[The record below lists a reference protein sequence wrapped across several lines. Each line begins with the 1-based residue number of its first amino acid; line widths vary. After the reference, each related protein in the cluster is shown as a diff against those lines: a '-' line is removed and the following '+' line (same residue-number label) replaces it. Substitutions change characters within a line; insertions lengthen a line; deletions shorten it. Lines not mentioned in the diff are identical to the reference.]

1 MGATRV
7 PLSIDPALGGA
18 ASGRTPGPAGWQ
30 DAAETDAMMCLVVDT
45 PGPVG
50 TGGDAGATEPLQAQG
65 GFDVVLIDEAKVV
78 RRIGHAAFIRASL
91 ALARRDVSAAIGSG
105 SAPLQPEIARLRQVI
120 LAEWVAARRTSGER
134 MLEFVAELAE
144 SIERDTR
151 ALLGLYQGEVESGQR
166 WARGLGYAGMVV
178 ATVAFGATVVRKVAS
193 NLTGPVGFG
202 IDVVTDVAI
211 AGIDKVVTPDPKMS
225 VIEAEF
231 EMLVS
236 DLGNKAKEEA
246 PEAVAARIDRIYELA
261 EKFGP
266 EMARFGELQAELDA
280 KLAHLES
287 LERTAP
293 QQRKAAW
300 WVTQNRRL
308 VSQVKRLRALLVTQ
322 RAVVAPLRAAARVAA
337 VGGQGIGDAA
347 RWAHRS
353 GVATAAGRTAGVVFL
368 AADVTSAYER
378 WHAQVTA
385 LSTD

>member
-7 PLSIDPALGGA
+7 PLSIDPAVGGT
-18 ASGRTPGPAGWQ
+18 ASSRTPGPAGWQ
-30 DAAETDAMMCLVVDT
+30 DAAESDAPMCLVVDT

-50 TGGDAGATEPLQAQG
+50 TGGDSGSTEPLHTQG
-65 GFDVVLIDEAKVV
+65 GFEVVLIDEAKVV

-91 ALARRDVSAAIGSG
+91 AQARRDVSSAI
-105 SAPLQPEIARLRQVI
+105 SASSADLKLDADRERRSI
-120 LAEWVAARRTSGER
+120 LEAWAAARRVSGEA
-134 MLEFVAELAE
+134 MLDFVAELAA
-144 SIERDTR
+144 SIDRDTR
-151 ALLGLYQGEVESGQR
+151 ELLGLYQGEVESTQR
-166 WARGLGYAGMVV
+166 WGRVAGYAGMVV
-178 ATVAFGATVVRKVAS
+178 STVAFGATVVRKVAS

-202 IDVVTDVAI
+202 IDVTTDVAI
-211 AGIDKVVTPDPKMS
+211 AGIDKLLTPDPKMS

-246 PEAVAARIDRIYELA
+246 PEAIAARVDRIYELA

-300 WVTQNRRL
+300 WITQNRRL

-347 RWAHRS
+347 RWAHRT
-353 GVATAAGRTAGVVFL
+353 GVASAAGRTAGVVFL

-378 WHAQVTA
+378 WLKELTA
-385 LSTD
+385 LGSN